1 MPPNQAIRA
10 DKSIRCSLL
19 AAVGPLIILS
29 WPEAINASHSMRA
42 CRMAIRR
49 NDFLCLLSLISRN
62 SPKQLGMVSPEL
74 PRYGVPGTTAWCPL
88 NYRHGVPGT
97 TAINTHGS
105 RRDRVARSYL
115 VAA

>member
-29 WPEAINASHSMRA
+29 WPEALNASRSMRA

-74 PRYGVPGTTAWCPL
+74 PISRAQSGSSFPLRAGVGP
-88 NYRHGVPGT
+88 N
-97 TAINTHGS
+97 S
-105 RRDRVARSYL
+105 DRAVLSL
-115 VAA
+115 SIGIC